1 MPSRFFSTLPVLC
14 LVLALGAGCA
24 TAQPRPDGWSPERP
38 DFDLP
43 SLEQRVLNEVNRTR
57 RSLGRA
63 TLRADSALAALARG
77 HSADM
82 LRRDFFAHR
91 NPDGRLAG
99 DRARAAGYAF
109 RSFGENLF
117 RGHLYDTVNHIR
129 RGDVVTTDYL
139 WYTPDELAELT
150 VAMWMESPGHRTNM
164 LSPNFDFGGVGLAV
178 GPNAEVFITLNLS
191 GH

>member
-1 MPSRFFSTLPVLC
+1 MPHRILFALLGLG
-14 LVLALGAGCA
+14 LVLALGLGCA

-63 TLRADSALAALARG
+63 TLRTDSALAALARS

-82 LRRDFFAHR
+82 LTRDFFAHQ
-91 NPDGRLAG
+91 NPDGRYAG

-139 WYTPDELAELT
+139 WYSPDELAALT

-164 LSPNFDFGGVGLAV
+164 LSPDFDAGGVGIIA
-178 GPNAEVFITLNLS
+178 GPDAEVFITLNLS

>member
-1 MPSRFFSTLPVLC
+1 MPHRSLPALLVLG
-14 LVLALGAGCA
+14 LVLALGLGCA
-24 TAQPRPDGWSPERP
+24 TAQPRPDGWSAEPP

-63 TLRADSALAALARG
+63 TLRTDSALAALART

-82 LRRDFFAHR
+82 LTRDFFAHR
-91 NPDGRLAG
+91 NPDGRYAG
-99 DRARAAGYAF
+99 DRARSADYAF

-139 WYTPDELAELT
+139 WYSPDELAALT

-164 LSPNFDFGGVGLAV
+164 LSPDFDAGGVGIVV
-178 GPNAEVFITLNLS
+178 GREAEVFITLNLS

>member
-1 MPSRFFSTLPVLC
+1 MHRSLSALLVLG
-14 LVLALGAGCA
+14 LVLALGPGCA

-38 DFDLP
+38 AFDLP

-63 TLRADSALAALARG
+63 SLSADSALAALARA

-82 LRRDFFAHR
+82 RDRDFFAHR
-91 NPDGRLAG
+91 NPDGRYAG

-150 VAMWMESPGHRTNM
+150 VAMWMESPGHRTNL
-164 LSPNFDFGGVGLAV
+164 LSPDFDFGGVGIAA
-178 GPNAEVFITLNLS
+178 GPESEVYITLNLS
-191 GH
+191 RR